1 MSGDGKFWNNVKKTA
16 KAQNKPPVQIGKILT
31 LQPLVISYQGLTLSF
46 ENGDTIYINNLLLD
60 KNIEFDLVSLDTPQ
74 NITATT
80 PSPLIKGG
88 VENPDYTAEISGT
101 QKQFL
106 TNLYNWIKSVHNR
119 FILHIGDFVTLQK
132 LGNNTYLILEKVQ
145 KIEQ

>member
-1 MSGDGKFWNNVKKTA
+1 MSADGRFWNNVKNAA
-16 KAQNKPPVQIGKILT
+16 KSVNRPPVQIGQVLT
-31 LQPLVISYQGLTLSF
+31 LKPLSVQYQGLVLSY

-60 KNIEFDLVSLDTPQ
+60 ENINLDLSSLDNPQ
-74 NITATT
+74 NINPALWKANNT
-80 PSPLIKGG
+80 PTNT
-88 VENPDYTAEISGT
+88 VEISGT

-106 TNLYNWIKSVHNR
+106 TDLYNWIKSVHDR
-119 FILHIGDFVTLQK
+119 YILHIGDFVTLQK